1 MKPQRGMAL
10 ITVLVVVAVVTV
22 VCAGIIARQQL
33 AIRSTANQ
41 LLVRQAWHY
50 ALGGEILAKAILR
63 RDLQQGDPRAPR
75 DHLGEPW
82 AQLRTPFALDNGMLR
97 VQILDA
103 SGRFNLNRLADA
115 GEAGEAARVQF
126 RRLLAILQIDVAYVE
141 RLTDWLDED
150 SEPQGGA
157 GAEDDQY
164 LLAQPAYRA
173 ANRLLTDVSELRL
186 LGMAERDYQR
196 LQPLVSALPVE
207 APLNINTASAPVIAS
222 LAEGLSLAD
231 GVALI
236 EARGAE
242 GFSDVQA
249 FLGRLPALGISG
261 GGLAVGSMH
270 FEVLTEV
277 QIGERR
283 QVLHSQLQ
291 RTTEGKVYVL
301 ARDLGRSGLPAPDKE
316 QQP

>member
-41 LLVRQAWHY
+41 LQVRQAWHY

-75 DHLGEPW
+75 DYLGEPW
-82 AQLRTPFALDNGMLR
+82 AQLRAPFTLDKGTLH
-97 VQILDA
+97 VEIADA

-115 GEAGEAARVQF
+115 GTAGEAARGQF
-126 RRLLAILQIDVAYVE
+126 RRLLAILQIDTVYAE

-150 SEPQGGA
+150 SDPLGGA

-186 LGMAERDYQR
+186 LGMSAPDYQR
-196 LQPLVSALPVE
+196 LHAFVSALPVE
-207 APLNINTASAPVIAS
+207 APLNVNTASAPVIAS
-222 LAEGLSLAD
+222 LAEGLALAD
-231 GVALI
+231 ATALV
-236 EARGAE
+236 EARGAQ
-242 GFSDVQA
+242 GFNDVQA
-249 FLGRLPALGISG
+249 FLGRLPAAGISAS
-261 GGLAVGSMH
+261 GLAVGSMH
-270 FEVLTEV
+270 FEVTTEV
-277 QIGERR
+277 RIGERR

-291 RTTEGKVYVL
+291 RTTEGEVYVL

-316 QQP
+316 ALP

>member
-1 MKPQRGMAL
+1 MTSQRGMAL

-41 LLVRQAWHY
+41 LQVRQAWHY

-75 DHLGEPW
+75 DHLSEPW
-82 AQLRTPFALDNGMLR
+82 AQPRTPFALDNGTLR
-97 VQILDA
+97 VQIQDA
-103 SGRFNLNRLADA
+103 SGRFNLNRLASA
-115 GEAGEAARVQF
+115 GEAGEAARMQF
-126 RRLLAILQIDVAYVE
+126 RRLLAILQIDVAYAE
-141 RLTDWLDED
+141 RLTDWLDDD
-150 SEPQGGA
+150 SEPSGAA

-173 ANRLLTDVSELRL
+173 ANRELTDVSELRL
-186 LGMAERDYQR
+186 LGMSARDYQR
-196 LQPLVSALPVE
+196 LQPFISALPVE
-207 APLNINTASAPVIAS
+207 TPLNINTTSAPVIAS
-222 LAEGLSLAD
+222 LAQGLPLAD
-231 GVALI
+231 AVALI

-249 FLGRLPALGISG
+249 FLARLPAVGVSAN
-261 GGLAVGSMH
+261 GLAVGSMH

-277 QIGERR
+277 QMGDRR

-291 RTTEGKVYVL
+291 RTPEGKVYVL
-301 ARDLGRSGLPAPDKE
+301 ARDLGRSGWPAPDKE